1 MSGPVPLVDAIGRSF
16 DFTET
21 IVAAR
26 WFGDV
31 AVFAAGDGVVAGHTL
46 ADEAWTREG
55 VHEGAL
61 LAACAGLGDDL
72 VSVGD
77 DGRVVATDAAG
88 ETRVLAT
95 FAGAWIETV
104 AASRTAKLIAV
115 SLGKD
120 VAILGPDGAEK
131 HRFGHD
137 ATVTG
142 LAFETNG
149 RRVAAAHYGGA
160 TISWAAS
167 PESRRKTLSW
177 KGAHLSV
184 VWTHDAKFLVTTMQ
198 EQALHGWRLQDGQHF
213 RMAGYPAKI
222 RDVSFS
228 ADNKWLA
235 TAGATEVVLWP
246 FQSANGPIGQNAAVS
261 GELGSPCSAVACHP
275 NRAVLVAGGQD
286 GEVALMPLV
295 AGPGGGGKPLL
306 VKVPDGVRITVL
318 AWSADGK
325 RLAIGSESGAAAV
338 CDFSEAL
345 D

>member
-1 MSGPVPLVDAIGRSF
+1 MSGPVPLVDAIGRTF
-16 DFTET
+16 DFAET
-21 IVAAR
+21 IIAAR
-26 WFGDV
+26 WIGDV

-46 ADEAWTREG
+46 EGQAWKREG
-55 VHEGAL
+55 VHDGAL
-61 LAACAGLGDDL
+61 LAACAGLGDDI
-72 VSVGD
+72 VTVGD
-77 DGRVVATDAAG
+77 DGRVVAIDAAG
-88 ETRVLAT
+88 DVRTLNT
-95 FAGAWIETV
+95 FDGAWIETV

-115 SLGKD
+115 SLGKE
-120 VAILGPDGAEK
+120 VAILGADGAEK
-131 HRFGHD
+131 HRFAHD

-142 LAFETNG
+142 LAFEANG

-167 PESRRKTLSW
+167 PESRRKTLAW

-184 VWTHDAKFLVTTMQ
+184 VWTQDAKFLVTTMQ

-228 ADNKWLA
+228 HDKRWLA
-235 TAGATEVVLWP
+235 TSGATEVVLWP
-246 FQSANGPIGQNAAVS
+246 FQSATGPIGQNAEVA
-261 GELGSPCSAVACHP
+261 GELGSPCTAIACHP

-295 AGPGGGGKPLL
+295 AGGGPSGKPLL
-306 VKVPDGVRITVL
+306 VQAPGGARITVL

-325 RLAIGSESGAAAV
+325 HLAIGAEDGAASV
-338 CDFSEAL
+338 CDFSQAL
-345 D
+345 G

>member
-1 MSGPVPLVDAIGRSF
+1 LSGPVPLVDAIGRTF
-16 DFTET
+16 DFAET

-26 WFGDV
+26 WIGDV

-46 ADEAWTREG
+46 EGQAWKREG
-55 VHEGAL
+55 VHDGAL
-61 LAACAGLGDDL
+61 LAACAGLGDDI
-72 VSVGD
+72 VTVGD
-77 DGRVVATDAAG
+77 DGRVVAIDAAG
-88 ETRVLAT
+88 DVRTLNT
-95 FAGAWIETV
+95 FDGAWIETV

-115 SLGKD
+115 SLGKE
-120 VAILGPDGAEK
+120 VAILGADGAEK
-131 HRFGHD
+131 HRFAHD

-142 LAFETNG
+142 LAFEANG
-149 RRVAAAHYGGA
+149 RRIAAAHYGGA

-167 PESRRKTLSW
+167 PESRRKTLAW

-228 ADNKWLA
+228 YDKRWLA
-235 TAGATEVVLWP
+235 TSGATEVVLWP
-246 FQSANGPIGQNAAVS
+246 FQSATGPIGQNAEVA
-261 GELGSPCSAVACHP
+261 GELGSPCTAIACHP

-295 AGPGGGGKPLL
+295 AGGGPSGKPLL
-306 VKVPDGVRITVL
+306 VQAPGGAQITVL

-325 RLAIGSESGAAAV
+325 HLAIGAEDGAASV
-338 CDFSEAL
+338 CDFSQAL
-345 D
+345 G